1 MAAGDIKWFGSA
13 LQKLGTK
20 TINMDTDELK
30 LALITSAVTPAIDTA
45 SPCWG
50 AGGSTNLSSNE
61 VTPGGNYS
69 AGGSILQI
77 SSGGAGSQTWTLVSS
92 APTLRADVVSWAQ
105 NASNPTNARW
115 GIIYSNTATNKDCL
129 GYVDL
134 GSVRDMTTGA
144 LNVDWNGADN
154 DILRI
159 TQS

>member
-30 LALITSAVTPAIDTA
+30 LALVTASVTPAIGTTN
-45 SPCWG
+45 PCWG
-50 AGGSTNLSSNE
+50 AGGSTNLSTYE
-61 VTPGGNYS
+61 VTAGGNYT
-69 AGGSILQI
+69 AGGKILEI
-77 SSGGAGSQTWTLVSS
+77 SSGGAGSQTWTLVSD

-105 NASNPTNARW
+105 HASNPTNARW

-134 GSVRDMTTGA
+134 GSARDMTAGA
-144 LNVDWNGADN
+144 LNVDWDSADN
-154 DILRI
+154 NILRI